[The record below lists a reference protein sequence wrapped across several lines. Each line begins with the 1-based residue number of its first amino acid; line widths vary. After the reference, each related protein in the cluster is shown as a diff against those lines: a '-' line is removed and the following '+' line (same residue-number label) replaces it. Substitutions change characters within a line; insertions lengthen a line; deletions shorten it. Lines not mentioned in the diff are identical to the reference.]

1 MYLVQ
6 LTLAPPGDAHPPAE
20 LARALH
26 DAAPDVVEHAGVHTP
41 TRSHL
46 VVSLFLR
53 AASLDEAEAAARRI
67 WQRAT
72 ASRPSWP
79 PGPCGGP
86 KCPSTPTTRGEPGSS
101 PRPCRAHA
109 MRRHRPCPSGAVR
122 CGVVRCDVGNSY
134 TRFRVSQTSSPENVA
149 IAVAL

>member
-72 ASRPSWP
+72 ASRPLLAAWSL
-79 PGPCGGP
+79 
-86 KCPSTPTTRGEPGSS
+86 R
-101 PRPCRAHA
+101 RAEVPLHPYDA
-109 MRRHRPCPSGAVR
+109 R
-122 CGVVRCDVGNSY
+122 
-134 TRFRVSQTSSPENVA
+134 
-149 IAVAL
+149 